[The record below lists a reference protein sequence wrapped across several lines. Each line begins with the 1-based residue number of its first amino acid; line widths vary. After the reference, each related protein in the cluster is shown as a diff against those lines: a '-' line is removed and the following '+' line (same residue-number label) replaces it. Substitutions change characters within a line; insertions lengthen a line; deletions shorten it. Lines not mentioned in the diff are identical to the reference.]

1 MSTNIT
7 FRTQL
12 LGGVTEFCQQSGLSL
27 INNSIHLVELI
38 VLLARYKEEGVSLS
52 PKVYLTNDMDALTS
66 MLPESEKIKIGTSS
80 PDLPGI
86 KSALKKCAP
95 LANEGWLIY
104 IHDKQH
110 EIDFGLFKGS
120 GNPISVLVDNV
131 LMDKNDDLIVVKTFQ
146 VADECVEVRSNNG
159 SLHYIFLNHRK
170 EDSPPPLQF
179 LDELVSAIV
188 QNVKEIDKEPVMSFL
203 KRLLFDGLRK
213 SHGCIIAVTNM
224 NKAPKFL
231 ADDGVILNTPIDFA
245 NLVKKLKNDEILPSC
260 LDSQGCLLRGMLNTD
275 GIILFDNRSRLLG
288 YNCFVKV
295 NRNENLI
302 GGARKRAYSALTA
315 KLGKGLCAVF
325 MQSQDGWSDYK
336 GYKDGK

>member
-1 MSTNIT
+1 MPDNIT

-12 LGGVTEFCQQSGLSL
+12 LGGVTEFCQQSGLAL

-52 PKVYLTNDMDALTS
+52 PKVYLTNDMDELTS
-66 MLPESEKIKIGTSS
+66 MLPESEKISIGTSS
-80 PDLPGI
+80 PDVHGI

-104 IHDKQH
+104 IHDKQN

-120 GNPISVLVDNV
+120 SNPISVLVDNV
-131 LMDKNDDLIVVKTFQ
+131 LMGENEDLIVVKAFQ
-146 VADECVEVRSNNG
+146 IADECVEIRANNG
-159 SLHYIFLNHRK
+159 SFHYVFLNHRK

-188 QNVKEIDKEPVMSFL
+188 QKVNVKDCEPVMSFL
-203 KRLLFDGLRK
+203 KRLLFDALRQ

-224 NKAPKFL
+224 KRAPKFL
-231 ADDGVILNTPIDFA
+231 SDDGVILNNPIDFA
-245 NLVKKLKNDEILPSC
+245 ELVRDLKDNQISPFC
-260 LDSQGCLLRGMLNTD
+260 LDSKGCLVKGMLNTD

-288 YNCFVKV
+288 YNCFTKV
-295 NRNENLI
+295 NRNDKVN
-302 GGARKRAYSALTA
+302 GGARKRAFAALTA

-325 MQSQDGWSDYK
+325 MQSQDGWSDYR
-336 GYKDGK
+336 GKTDE